1 MRPPQ
6 GGSGV
11 IVVVT
16 INQRAQKSFLWVEKR
31 DLSLTFSPYEVE
43 LR

>member
-1 MRPPQ
+1 MHTIIVANPK

-16 INQRAQKSFLWVEKR
+16 INERKEPARLWVEKR
-31 DLSLTFSPYEVE
+31 DKSLTFSPY
-43 LR
+43 